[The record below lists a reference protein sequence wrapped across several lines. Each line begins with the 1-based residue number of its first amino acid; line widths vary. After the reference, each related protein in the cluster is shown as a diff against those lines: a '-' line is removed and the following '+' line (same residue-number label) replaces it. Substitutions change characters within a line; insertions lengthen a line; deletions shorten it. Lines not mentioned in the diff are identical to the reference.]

1 MADFG
6 DGAAVEK
13 VAEQAVAVSGHGNQ
27 IAMFAFGGFEYFR
40 RWVAQRQ
47 HGFNG
52 KSVAAKLAGHLFQIR
67 AVVFH
72 FLGLGQLELVE
83 IARNPAVGDV
93 QQQQFCP
100 GQPDQ
105 RPDVVEND
113 PVRRAVFKRNENV
126 LIHGFAIVPVRADRD
141 AHKTPSERQPA

>member
-1 MADFG
+1 MISA
-6 DGAAVEK
+6 
-13 VAEQAVAVSGHGNQ
+13 
-27 IAMFAFGGFEYFR
+27 GGSPS
-40 RWVAQRQ
+40 ASI
-47 HGFNG
+47 GFNG

-72 FLGLGQLELVE
+72 FLGLGQFELVE

-105 RPDVVEND
+105 RPDVVENA
-113 PVRRAVFKRNENV
+113 R
-126 LIHGFAIVPVRADRD
+126 G
-141 AHKTPSERQPA
+141 PSRCFQAE